1 MLQNAPNFLYVKSL
15 TTKICFSVLTDTK
28 ASRDSI
34 DSSDSRLFNF
44 FQILCNIEVLSSVL
58 LLKGCDFPPSYNQSQ
73 NRRQKMWYMYDVDVT
88 IPIPNEGMAVRTIRI
103 EVKAR
108 NNQEAY
114 QAAKSLYPNAH
125 FIQLRG
131 NRPC

>member
-1 MLQNAPNFLYVKSL
+1 
-15 TTKICFSVLTDTK
+15 
-28 ASRDSI
+28 
-34 DSSDSRLFNF
+34 
-44 FQILCNIEVLSSVL
+44 
-58 LLKGCDFPPSYNQSQ
+58 
-73 NRRQKMWYMYDVDVT
+73 MWYMYDVDVT

-125 FIQLRG
+125 YIQLRG